1 MPEPAVPPEP
11 APPSGPAGGL
21 HRGLRE
27 WGQRL
32 MAYVAPEG
40 GRAPRIHRRPVSLVY
55 GLNDAV
61 PASSLIPLAFQHA
74 MLALTFLI
82 YPVLAATEAGLSAQQ
97 TSSIL
102 SACALSMGLATLLQ
116 CARTRFGSGYL
127 AVHIPAPGAIP
138 LAVQAISLGG
148 VGLMAATT
156 FLVGFIQLGA
166 ARIVRPLRI
175 LLPPEVCGVAV
186 TMLGVSLAGPAL
198 RRGLGMEGGELAPA
212 ENALLVSAATVCLI
226 VAVTVF
232 APRKWKLFAVFL
244 GASVGWALALAL
256 GAGPKG
262 AADAIAAAPWM
273 ALPELHLPS
282 LTLDPSLLP
291 LVLLLVMMNLVD
303 VLSVTVS
310 LEKMNDADWHRADM
324 RAAQR
329 AVTACGIGNMLN
341 GLTSGFQAGLS
352 SSSVG
357 LAFATQATAR
367 VIGLVAG
374 ALIFATAFF
383 PKAIVALT
391 LIPSPVIGGILT
403 YTSAYLVVAGM
414 DLITS
419 RRLSERRVFVVGLS
433 VLAGLSIILL
443 PLRDQLP
450 EALRPLFSTP
460 LTVGACCAIAL
471 NLLFRIGI
479 SKESTLTLDPHS
491 GAFPAMRNFLERQG
505 DLWGARRDVIAQA
518 IPVAAQALEII
529 ADAGIAEGDVEVRAR
544 FDETHL
550 DVEVLYEG
558 EVMEAP
564 KERPSPEALF
574 GDAKEVAAFG
584 AFMLKQLGEHVRF
597 GRTGDRARIALR
609 FDH

>member
-1 MPEPAVPPEP
+1 MLNPPQDDK
-11 APPSGPAGGL
+11 S
-21 HRGLRE
+21 GLRSLA
-27 WGQRL
+27 RT
-32 MAYVAPEG
+32 
-40 GRAPRIHRRPVSLVY
+40 GRRILDAVFPAAGHAPRVHRRPSALVY
-55 GLNDAV
+55 GLNDPV
-61 PASSLIPLAFQHA
+61 PPTSLVPLAVQHA

-82 YPVLAATEAGLSAQQ
+82 YPVLAATEAGLSARD
-97 TSSIL
+97 TSAML
-102 SACALSMGLATLLQ
+102 SACALSMGLATLIQ
-116 CARTRFGSGYL
+116 CGRTRFGSGYL

-138 LAVQAISLGG
+138 LAVQAIALGG
-148 VGLMAATT
+148 VGLLAATT
-156 FLVGFIQLGA
+156 FLVGLTQLFA
-166 ARIVRPLRI
+166 ARIVRPLRV

-198 RRGLGMEGGELAPA
+198 RRALGLEDGAVVPA
-212 ENALLVSAATVCLI
+212 ENALLVSAATVSLI

-232 APRKWKLFAVFL
+232 APRRLKLFAVFL
-244 GASVGWALALAL
+244 GASVGWALALGL
-256 GAGPKG
+256 GLGPKG
-262 AADAIAAAPWM
+262 AGDAIAAAPLV
-273 ALPELHLPS
+273 ALPELRLPALALAPS
-282 LTLDPSLLP
+282 LFPLMIL
-291 LVLLLVMMNLVD
+291 LVLMNLVD

-329 AVTACGIGNMLN
+329 AVTACGIGNMLQ

-367 VIGLVAG
+367 VIGFLAG
-374 ALIFATAFF
+374 ILIFATAFF

-391 LIPSPVIGGILT
+391 LIPSPVIGGILI

-443 PLRDQLP
+443 PLREQIPD
-450 EALRPLFSTP
+450 ALRPLFSTP
-460 LTVGACCAIAL
+460 LTVGACCAILL

-479 SKESTLTLDPHS
+479 HKEASIHLDPRS
-491 GAFPAMRNFLERQG
+491 GAFPTTREFLERQG
-505 DLWGARRDVIAQA
+505 DLWGARRDVIANA
-518 IPVAAQALEII
+518 IPVAAQALEIL
-529 ADAGIAEGDVEVRAR
+529 ADSGIAAGPVELRAR

-550 DVEVLYEG
+550 DVEIFYDG

-574 GDAKEVAAFG
+574 GDAKEVAMFG
-584 AFMLKQLGEHVRF
+584 AFMLKQLGEHVKF
-597 GRTGDRARIALR
+597 GRSGDRARIALK

>member
-1 MPEPAVPPEP
+1 MPEAQHGASGGRPSAQADPARRPR
-11 APPSGPAGGL
+11 A
-21 HRGLRE
+21 
-27 WGQRL
+27 QRL
-32 MAYVAPEG
+32 IALVFDDA
-40 GRAPRIHRRPVSLVY
+40 GRGPRIHRRPTSLVY
-55 GLNDAV
+55 GLNDKVPV
-61 PASSLIPLAFQHA
+61 PALVPLALQHA

-82 YPVLAATEAGLSAQQ
+82 YPVLAATEAGLSARE
-97 TSSIL
+97 TSAML
-102 SACALSMGLATLLQ
+102 SACAMSMGLATVLQ

-138 LAVQAISLGG
+138 LAVQALSLGG
-148 VGLMAATT
+148 IGLLAATT
-156 FLVGFIQLGA
+156 FLVGVCQLGM
-166 ARIVRPLRI
+166 ARLVRPLRVV
-175 LLPPEVCGVAV
+175 LPPEVCGVAV

-198 RRGLGMEGGELAPA
+198 RRALGMEGAALAPS
-212 ENALLVSAATVCLI
+212 ENALLVSLSTLCLI
-226 VAVTVF
+226 VGVAVF
-232 APRKWKLFAVFL
+232 APKRLKLFAVFV
-244 GASVGWALALAL
+244 GACAGWALA
-256 GAGPKG
+256 GAFGTMPAG
-262 AADAIAAAPWM
+262 SADRIAAAAWM
-273 ALPELHLPS
+273 ALPEVHLPS
-282 LTLDPSLLP
+282 LSLAPALFP
-291 LVLLLVMMNLVD
+291 LVALLVVMNLVD

-310 LEKMNDADWHRADM
+310 LEKMNDADWRRADM

-341 GLTSGFQAGLS
+341 GLSSGFQAGLS

-374 ALIFATAFF
+374 AMIFATAFF

-391 LIPSPVIGGILT
+391 LIPSPVIGGILL
-403 YTSAYLVVAGM
+403 YTSAYLLVAGM

-433 VLAGLSIILL
+433 MLAGLSIVFL
-443 PLRDQLP
+443 PLREQLP

-460 LTVGACCAIAL
+460 LTVGACCAIVL
-471 NLLFRIGI
+471 NLIFRIGI
-479 SKESTLTLDPHS
+479 AKDAAMRLDPGA
-491 GAFPAMRNFLERQG
+491 GAFTAMRDFLERQG
-505 DLWGARRDVIAQA
+505 DLWGARRDVMAAA

-529 ADAGIAEGDVEVRAR
+529 ADSGIAEGEVEVRAR

-574 GDAKEVAAFG
+574 GDAKEVAGFG
-584 AFMLKQLGEHVRF
+584 AYMLKQLGEHVKF
-597 GRTGDRARIALR
+597 GRAGDRARITLR

>member
-1 MPEPAVPPEP
+1 MTP
-11 APPSGPAGGL
+11 APQPPQNAAPSGAAGGL
-21 HRGLRE
+21 YR
-27 WGQRL
+27 RL
-32 MAYVAPEG
+32 AAYVFPET
-40 GRAPRIHRRPVSLVY
+40 RHAPRVHRRPASLVY
-55 GLNDAV
+55 GLNDKV
-61 PASSLIPLAFQHA
+61 PASSLVPLAVQHA

-82 YPVLAATEAGLSAQQ
+82 YPVLAATEAGLSARQ
-97 TSSIL
+97 TSAML

-116 CARTRFGSGYL
+116 CARSRFGSGYL

-138 LAVQAISLGG
+138 LAVQALSLGG
-148 VGLMAATT
+148 MGLWAATM
-156 FLVGFIQLGA
+156 FLVGVCQLGA
-166 ARIVRPLRI
+166 ARIVRPLRV

-198 RRGLGMEGGELAPA
+198 RRALGMEHGELAPV
-212 ENALLVSAATVCLI
+212 ENSLLVSAATVCLI

-232 APRKWKLFAVFL
+232 APRRLKLFAVFL
-244 GASVGWALALAL
+244 GASVGWALAIVL

-262 AADAIAAAPWM
+262 AGDAIAAAAWM
-273 ALPELHLPS
+273 ALPELHLPA
-282 LTLDPSLLP
+282 LHLEPTLFP
-291 LVLLLVMMNLVD
+291 LVALLVLMNLVD

-329 AVTACGIGNMLN
+329 AVTACGVGNMLN

-374 ALIFATAFF
+374 GLIFATAFF

-391 LIPSPVIGGILT
+391 LIPSPVIGGILI

-433 VLAGLSIILL
+433 VLAGISIIIL
-443 PLRDQLP
+443 PLRDLLP
-450 EALRPLFSTP
+450 DGLKPLFSTP

-471 NLLFRIGI
+471 NLIFRIGI
-479 SKESTLTLDPHS
+479 SKEASLTLDPS
-491 GAFPAMRNFLERQG
+491 AGAFPAMRDFLERQG
-505 DLWGARRDVIAQA
+505 DLWGARRDVIAAA
-518 IPVAAQALEII
+518 IPIAAQALEIV
-529 ADAGIAEGDVEVRAR
+529 ADGIAAGEVEVRAR

-550 DVEVLYEG
+550 DVEVLYDG

-574 GDAKEVAAFG
+574 GDAQEVAAFG
-584 AFMLKQLGEHVRF
+584 AYMLKQLGEHVKF
-597 GRTGDRARIALR
+597 GRTGDRARITLR